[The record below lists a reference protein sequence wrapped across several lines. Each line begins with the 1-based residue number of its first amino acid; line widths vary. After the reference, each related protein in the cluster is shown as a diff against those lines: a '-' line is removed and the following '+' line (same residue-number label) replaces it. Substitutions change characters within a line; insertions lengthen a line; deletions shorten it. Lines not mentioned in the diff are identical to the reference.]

1 MFIKSSKK
9 KKTKKHPCGKGDIP
23 LFLVYMYLN
32 TGKQITDAF
41 W

>member
-9 KKTKKHPCGKGDIP
+9 KKQKNTHVAKETFPCS
-23 LFLVYMYLN
+23 LYTCTY